1 MGVQCSEYDYTTF
14 LEFRKGVWGKLCGWN
29 QVFSNKT
36 EPWTI
41 HRSVSLHLDQLY
53 RLPRFLRVCHRVGGS
68 LGTAVPDNQY
78 SVRHIHHFLVS
89 LERSG
94 FSVSGI
100 RGAQDQLGQSV
111 CIRILLRETVYPVSA
126 AADDHVHILRHIGR
140 QVKRP
145 DAS

>member
-1 MGVQCSEYDYTTF
+1 MII
-14 LEFRKGVWGKLCGWN
+14 LHFRGFVKGFGEKLWGWN

-53 RLPRFLRVCHRVGGS
+53 RLPRFLRVFHRVGGS

-89 LERSG
+89 PLRSG

-111 CIRILLRETVYPVSA
+111 CIRILLRETVYPVRA
-126 AADDHVHILRHIGR
+126 VADDYVHILRYIGR